1 MRLIDVDDAIDK
13 IDGLCV
19 ESNENWI
26 GTDNQSFVDH
36 SEVIDILCDAP
47 TVDAVPIDADL
58 GMMLT
63 CAVRYACGR
72 RTYIPSII
80 IDYITP
86 LILHLDDT
94 TLAIINKDL
103 DEAAR
108 TGGYGD
114 PQIDESRWKAFH
126 ALIQQE
132 RLLRAGHHCKERGD
146 SDV

>member
-1 MRLIDVDDAIDK
+1 MRLIDADALEYTRVRIFHGLNE
-13 IDGLCV
+13 DGTPIVGGWSAVLTSV
-19 ESNENWI
+19 AI
-26 GTDNQSFVDH
+26 K
-36 SEVIDILCDAP
+36 DAP
-47 TVDAVPIDADL
+47 TVDAVPINGDFGL
-58 GMMLT
+58 MMT

-72 RTYIPSII
+72 RTYMPSIV

-86 LILHLDDT
+86 LILHLDDA

-114 PQIDESRWKAFH
+114 PQIDEPRWKAFH

>member
-1 MRLIDVDDAIDK
+1 MRLIDADAMREDWLETGENEYVYDTNAVLNSIDA
-13 IDGLCV
+13 
-19 ESNENWI
+19 
-26 GTDNQSFVDH
+26 Q
-36 SEVIDILCDAP
+36 P
-47 TVDAVPIDADL
+47 TVDAVPIDVDL

-72 RTYIPSII
+72 RTYMPSIV

-103 DEAAR
+103 DEAAC

-114 PQIDESRWKAFH
+114 PQIDEPRWKAFH

>member
-1 MRLIDVDDAIDK
+1 MRLIDADALKEK
-13 IDGLCV
+13 I
-19 ESNENWI
+19 
-26 GTDNQSFVDH
+26 
-36 SEVIDILCDAP
+36 SEAHFKTYGNAMKCIMEAP

-58 GMMLT
+58 GMMLN
-63 CAVRYACGR
+63 CAVRYTCGR
-72 RTYIPSII
+72 RTYMPYIVIN
-80 IDYITP
+80 YITP
-86 LILHLDDT
+86 LILHLDDA
-94 TLAIINKDL
+94 TLAIIDKDL

-114 PQIDESRWKAFH
+114 PQIDEPRWKAFH